1 MLLPNG
7 KPLPVVLMGNKCDL
21 DDAEIDTQKL
31 EAFCK
36 EKGFVQWFDTSA
48 KLNKD
53 IDKAVRCL
61 VEKILEHKDIFA
73 TKRTQQGQFQ
83 PGLGAKTTKK
93 TGCC

>member
-31 EAFCK
+31 ETFCK

-73 TKRTQQGQFQ
+73 AKRSSQATFQ
-83 PGLGAKTTKK
+83 PGLSSKSAKKS
-93 TGCC
+93 GCC

>member
-61 VEKILEHKDIFA
+61 VEKILEHGDIFQ
-73 TKRTQQGQFQ
+73 TKRTQQSGFQ
-83 PGLGAKTTKK
+83 PGIGGKPIKK
-93 TGCC
+93 GGCC

>member
-21 DDAEIDTQKL
+21 DDAEVDTQKL
-31 EAFCK
+31 EVFCK

-48 KLNKD
+48 KLNQN

-73 TKRTQQGQFQ
+73 TKRSQQATFQ
-83 PGLGAKTTKK
+83 PGLGSKNAKK